1 MTSISRWCARTT
13 GSEAARLLPFGGLV
27 ELPPRL
33 KPGDPVRVTRGLLEG
48 LTGLYAGQSP
58 QQRVLVLLA
67 LLGTARQV
75 ELPAAD
81 VAAAW

>member
-1 MTSISRWCARTT
+1 
-13 GSEAARLLPFGGLV
+13 
-27 ELPPRL
+27 
-33 KPGDPVRVTRGLLEG
+33 VRVTRGLLEE
-48 LTGLYAGQSP
+48 LTGLAGQSP